1 MVAAWSSGSLKTR
14 EMVRLAGIHV
24 AEERA
29 GGMVSISPMDTIR
42 MAPPPSGTATAA
54 YTYPATWNVLIA
66 EAPRSAAVELFCAAP
81 TGTGPAGSARSTT
94 TIPSAVATIA

>member
-1 MVAAWSSGSLKTR
+1 MT
-14 EMVRLAGIHV
+14 VRLAGIQA

-29 GGMVSISPMDTIR
+29 GGTVSNSPSDTIR

-54 YTYPATWNVLIA
+54 YACPATWNALSA
-66 EAPRSAAVELFCAAP
+66 EAPRSAGSFCATS
-81 TGTGPAGSARSTT
+81 TGTGSAGSVRSTT